1 MICMQGERRVRLC
14 WQVLHCL
21 LFEERVMASDTHTI
35 IGKITVDL
43 YK

>member
-1 MICMQGERRVRLC
+1 MICKQGEGCVRLC
-14 WQVLHCL
+14 RLVLHCL
-21 LFEERVMASDTHTI
+21 LFEERVVASDTHTI

>member
-1 MICMQGERRVRLC
+1 MIRKQGERCVRLC
-14 WQVLHCL
+14 RQVLHCL
-21 LFEERVMASDTHTI
+21 LFEERDMASDMHTI